1 MVASKNK
8 INIPLKNSSKNQVPI
23 FGYPLLCSYIYTLKS
38 IIMKK
43 IELTR
48 QEWKDSLRVPT
59 PHRNKKKYFRKEK
72 FKKGGNQFGYHL

>member
-1 MVASKNK
+1 
-8 INIPLKNSSKNQVPI
+8 
-23 FGYPLLCSYIYTLKS
+23 
-38 IIMKK
+38 MKK

-72 FKKGGNQFGYHL
+72 FKKGDNQFGYRL